1 MRTPLLGRLADRIA
15 GFMQSALAA
24 RHYARD
30 LILDA
35 SLRGGELDGRA
46 AAELASAGRQLG
58 ASVSEVTA
66 ALQPGATAGQYVRSA
81 SLFAHVAEMLP
92 EHGFASRPQLA
103 LRDLQL
109 LDAALAQAAAW
120 AGVPVLDPGTTVG
133 LAKPGTQD
141 SRQSPCPGPGR

>member
-1 MRTPLLGRLADRIA
+1 MRTPLMGRLANRIA

-30 LILDA
+30 LILDV
-35 SLRGGELDGRA
+35 SLVDGALDGRA
-46 AAELASAGRQLG
+46 AAELASAQRLLG
-58 ASVSEVTA
+58 TSVSQVTT

-92 EHGFASRPQLA
+92 EEGFASRPQLA

-109 LDAALAQAAAW
+109 LDADLAQAANW
-120 AGVPVLDPGTTVG
+120 AGVPVVDPGATVG
-133 LAKPGTQD
+133 PDKPGLED
-141 SRQSPCPGPGR
+141 SRQ